1 MSCHFNAEGISR
13 SKSVILITVPLQN
26 KANVLPLQGT
36 PVKVIEKSARDNIPG
51 IKIH

>member
-26 KANVLPLQGT
+26 KADVLPL